1 VEANTSQTGAEG
13 LRGRLAGL
21 VSAGDTRR
29 REAAAKKPRRKGN
42 DPALRLDRYLSDSR
56 ARVLHHCRLPGT
68 RSEIGHL
75 IVGPA
80 AVTVVDSS
88 HYGDGRA
95 RVGRGS
101 LKIGRRNRRDL
112 VDQLLTQA
120 KGVRELLADTPYSDV
135 EVEAALALREVE
147 GLPTLHSFNAPRIM
161 ICGTRKIAGEASRR
175 GPLSSRRVNA
185 LASFLER
192 TLSS

>member
-1 VEANTSQTGAEG
+1 MEAHTSRTSAPGI
-13 LRGRLAGL
+13 RGRLAGL
-21 VSAGDTRR
+21 VSAGDARR
-29 REAAAKKPRRKGN
+29 REAAATKPRRRGSE
-42 DPALRLDRYLSDSR
+42 PALRLDRYLADSR
-56 ARVLHHCRLPGT
+56 AKVLHNCRLPGA

-88 HYGDGRA
+88 HYADGRA
-95 RVGRGS
+95 RVGRGT
-101 LKIGRRNRRDL
+101 LKIGRRNRSDL
-112 VDQLLTQA
+112 IEELLDQA
-120 KGVRELLADTPYSDV
+120 RAVRELLADTPYSDV

-161 ICGTRKIAGEASRR
+161 ICGTRKIAAEASRW
-175 GPLSSRRVNA
+175 GALSSRRVNA